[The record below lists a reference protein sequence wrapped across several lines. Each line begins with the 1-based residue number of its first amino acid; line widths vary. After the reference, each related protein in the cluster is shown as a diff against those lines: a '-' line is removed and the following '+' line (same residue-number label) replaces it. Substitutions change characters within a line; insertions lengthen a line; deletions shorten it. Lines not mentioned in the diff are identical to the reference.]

1 MPRSWNLR
9 DSWFIITLYL
19 INGLSTDAKVF
30 VRKFLDGYRKELL
43 RNNSISYRIGEKGK
57 NKKEE
62 PYHMIWFL

>member
-1 MPRSWNLR
+1 MPKSWNLR

-57 NKKEE
+57 Q
-62 PYHMIWFL
+62 